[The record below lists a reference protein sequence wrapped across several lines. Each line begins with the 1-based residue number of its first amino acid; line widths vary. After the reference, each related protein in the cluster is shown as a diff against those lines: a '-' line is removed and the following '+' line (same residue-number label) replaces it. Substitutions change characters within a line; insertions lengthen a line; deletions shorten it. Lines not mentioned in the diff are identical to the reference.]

1 MTTHFSIDRI
11 ASAAVITAVA
21 FLLIATLA
29 FELYSRQALGA
40 LVVGLVVGAL
50 IAQWRPLVWTVFA
63 IACAAWLVVIFTPV
77 ARIATRGLV
86 RADETPAHADAVV
99 VLSGGVSRD
108 GLLREEAVDRLLGA
122 MSLVR
127 GGVSDTLILTVWHA
141 PSHPE
146 ITSAR
151 DELRIASLL
160 PAGVTILQVGRIG
173 TTRLEAE
180 RIAAVLPPARVPHIA
195 LVTSPLHTRRACAT
209 FERMG
214 YQVSCVP
221 ALSRDVALGAL
232 ASASDRVATFRIAV
246 YERAALVK
254 YRWMGWV

>member
-1 MTTHFSIDRI
+1 MDRS

-29 FELYSRQALGA
+29 FDLFSRQAIAAIVVGIVLGA
-40 LVVGLVVGAL
+40 LLGNHRAV
-50 IAQWRPLVWTVFA
+50 VWTIFA
-63 IACAAWLVVIFTPV
+63 LACAAWLVVIFTPI
-77 ARIATRGLV
+77 ARVATRGLV
-86 RADETPAHADAVV
+86 RADARPTHADAVV
-99 VLSGGVSRD
+99 VLSGSVSDD
-108 GLLREEAVDRLLGA
+108 GLLGQQAIDRLLAA

-127 GGVSDTLILTVWHA
+127 GGVSDTLVLTVWHA
-141 PSHPE
+141 ADHPE
-146 ITSAR
+146 VTSAH

-160 PAGVTILQVGRIG
+160 PPGVTIVQVGRIG

-180 RIAAVLPPARVPHIA
+180 RIATTLPPSRVPHVA

-209 FERMG
+209 FEHVG
-214 YQVSCVP
+214 YRVSCIP

-232 ASASDRVATFRIAV
+232 ASARDRVETFRMAA

-254 YRWMGWV
+254 YRWKGWI